1 PLSMALLLGVF
12 TYMPHKIGRLMYWFQ
27 VEDNMYEVSFC
38 IMWGVIIALG
48 WLISGGNFWVGVV
61 PVLFMAIGDSA
72 TGFVRNAL
80 FKRRT
85 KSWWGNLAMAAV
97 SIPMGAMLG
106 VAGMIAGAIASIV
119 EHFEYPPIDD
129 NVTVP
134 LTSFVILLLATFYAP
149 SLLSLE
155 SITRMLSPHL

>member
-1 PLSMALLLGVF
+1 
-12 TYMPHKIGRLMYWFQ
+12 
-27 VEDNMYEVSFC
+27 
-38 IMWGVIIALG
+38 
-48 WLISGGNFWVGVV
+48 
-61 PVLFMAIGDSA
+61 
-72 TGFVRNAL
+72 
-80 FKRRT
+80 RT